1 MLATDARQVA
11 TDILRPPPGYRLDRA
26 VITTYSLDLEVLLA
40 LPLAVLAQSDE
51 GVDTLLEQPLLLLQA
66 LREATDR
73 VHVFVDETGISVPR
87 LPRELYSALES
98 SVHPV
103 RAPGGGAFHPKVWV
117 ARFAS
122 DDEQPVIRVAVASRN
137 LTFDRSW
144 DIALVSEG
152 RAGEAESV
160 PGSATLADLV
170 RRLPA
175 FATERL
181 QPEFSA
187 ELQHLSDELGRTR
200 FPAPEGFDSELTFH
214 ALGLGNGSPDR
225 AWQPMDTAR
234 RVLAIAPFV
243 GSDGLQ
249 ALTASGAKERI
260 LISRAETLDVL
271 PASVHRQWRDQQVM
285 LEAEL
290 EEAEDETAGRPAGL
304 HAKAVIMEHGYRAYW
319 FVGSANLTWSALA
332 GRNVEVMAEVSGSK
346 GYSEGKGVGIDRFL
360 EAGFAQLCAPYAAKE
375 TEPADAASV
384 AAEKALQQLRNDLL
398 HSDMRIFCAPGE
410 EDWRWELVGS
420 VPELEAVELAYWPV
434 TLNREQARSLENGP
448 SWQLPLERLTA
459 FVAFRL
465 RATAADVDDLTL
477 VLKLPTEGMPDGRSD
492 RVLRMVINTPERFLQ
507 FLRALLGGL
516 EGLVEWAG
524 GEGYADGQSQH
535 WGSGFEADTLLED
548 LLRAASRDPERLE
561 AVRGVIE
568 DLTEASGD
576 AQVVPEDLRAIWQAV
591 DQALKGRAQ
600 R

>member
-1 MLATDARQVA
+1 MLAPDARQVA

-448 SWQLPLERLTA
+448 SWQLPLERLTV

-465 RATAADVDDLTL
+465 RATAADVDDLTF

>member
-1 MLATDARQVA
+1 MLAPDARQVA

-214 ALGLGNGSPDR
+214 ALGLGNGCPDR

-492 RVLRMVINTPERFLQ
+492 RVLRTVINTPERFLQ

-535 WGSGFEADTLLED
+535 WGSGFEADTVLED

>member
-1 MLATDARQVA
+1 MLAPDARQVA

-160 PGSATLADLV
+160 PGSAPLADLV

-175 FATERL
+175 FATEGL

>member
-1 MLATDARQVA
+1 MLAPDARQVA

>member
-1 MLATDARQVA
+1 MLAPDARQVA

-26 VITTYSLDLEVLLA
+26 VMTTYSLDLEVLLA

-73 VHVFVDETGISVPR
+73 VHVFVDETGIAVPH
-87 LPRELYSALES
+87 LPRELYSALEP

-122 DDEQPVIRVAVASRN
+122 DDEQPVIRVSVASRN

-152 RAGEAESV
+152 SPGEAESV
-160 PGSATLADLV
+160 PRSASLSDLV

-175 FATERL
+175 FAAQTL
-181 QPEFSA
+181 PPELNA
-187 ELQHLSDELGRTR
+187 DLQHLSEELGRTR

-214 ALGLGNGSPDR
+214 TLGISDAPANR
-225 AWQPMDTAR
+225 TWQPMPTAR
-234 RVLAIAPFV
+234 RVLAMAPFV
-243 GSDGLQ
+243 GADGLR
-249 ALTASGAKERI
+249 ALTASGAKERM
-260 LISRAETLDVL
+260 LVSRAETLDAL
-271 PASVHRQWRDQQVM
+271 PDAVHRQWIDQQVM
-285 LEAEL
+285 MEADL

-304 HAKAVIMEHGYRAYW
+304 HAKAIIMEHGYRAHW

-360 EAGFAQLCAPYAAKE
+360 EAGFAQLCAPYAAKD
-375 TEPADAASV
+375 TEPADATSV
-384 AAEKALQQLRNDLL
+384 AAEKALQQLRDDLL
-398 HSDMRIFCAPGE
+398 HGDLRICCTQGE
-410 EDWRWELVGS
+410 EDWRWELAGSLPVAAGAEVG
-420 VPELEAVELAYWPV
+420 YWPV
-434 TLNREQARSLENGP
+434 TLNREQARSPEDGA

-465 RATAADVDDLTL
+465 RATAAEVDDLTF

-492 RVLRMVINTPERFLQ
+492 RVLRMIINTPERFLQ

-516 EGLVEWAG
+516 EGLMEWAG
-524 GEGYADGQSQH
+524 GEDDADGQGQH
-535 WGSGFEADTLLED
+535 WGSGFDADTLLED

-561 AVRGVIE
+561 AVRSVIE
-568 DLTEASGD
+568 DLTEVSGD
-576 AQVVPEDLRAIWQAV
+576 AAVVPEDLRAIWQAV
-591 DQALKGRAQ
+591 DQALEGRAT

>member
-1 MLATDARQVA
+1 MLAPDARQVA

-160 PGSATLADLV
+160 PGSAPLADLV